1 MSEPKLAG
9 DLSQFLM
16 GINWM
21 RDSILNNGAT
31 DSFASLS
38 APLWKLLETVYLRA
52 SSRKNQRYKNLKVSD
67 CGWSAVHSEA
77 FQRLKAK
84 LVDQCI
90 EQCFHIPGAKLCL
103 FTDASDHYY
112 AALLTQVVDW
122 DPALPVQE
130 QKHIP
135 MATLSGEFRNSEVNW
150 RIIEK
155 EAYPLILALQQWEN
169 LLLIPA
175 GFNVYVDHKN
185 LVHLFAPENTS
196 PPLSKGAQ
204 LRVYNWLYLLGQ
216 YKINTMEHLA
226 GENNAWADMLSRWAN
241 PSFGCPPD
249 PP

>member
-1 MSEPKLAG
+1 MEFNLQVNIKKTTLASNKATFCGRDITGTGVTYQARNTETFRNMSEPKLAG

-52 SSRKNQRYKNLKVSD
+52 SSRKKQRYKNLKVSD

-90 EQCFHIPGAKLCL
+90 EQSFHIPGAKLCL

-112 AALLTQVVDW
+112 AALLTQVVAW
-122 DPALPVQE
+122 EKLC
-130 QKHIP
+130 
-135 MATLSGEFRNSEVNW
+135 LFNS
-150 RIIEK
+150 RSI
-155 EAYPLILALQQWEN
+155 YQWQRS
-169 LLLIPA
+169 A
-175 GFNVYVDHKN
+175 
-185 LVHLFAPENTS
+185 
-196 PPLSKGAQ
+196 
-204 LRVYNWLYLLGQ
+204 
-216 YKINTMEHLA
+216 
-226 GENNAWADMLSRWAN
+226 AN
-241 PSFGCPPD
+241 SAIRKSTGV
-249 PP
+249 